1 MERVA
6 RRSMLV
12 VSAALVAYASSPAG
26 AADGKLV
33 IGSLDEL
40 TGAMSVVGP
49 AMQKANTL
57 AVAEANKAALA
68 AGLGWTVELASVDT
82 QGDPQAALSAARQLA
97 DKGAACMIGP
107 ATTPESLAIANGLTI
122 RQKIVLMP
130 TGTSMRMRT
139 VDDQG
144 TIIRVVPPD
153 SLQANA
159 LAEAA
164 AIRLGGAKG
173 KTVSIGYR
181 NEPYGE
187 GLAKDFTATWEAKG
201 GLVTGPVV
209 YDPNQATFDS
219 EAGSIVAGDP
229 DAYLVIDY
237 PDSFVKMSAAL
248 MRTGSYDPSKL
259 LVPDT
264 ISFEELPDNINK
276 AALEGS
282 TGTRAG
288 TPETTE
294 AYAAFNDAWKAA
306 GGADHFSL
314 DANSFD
320 ATMLCFLSAVAAGS
334 TDSAAIQGK
343 MAEVASAPGDKYNF
357 LQLTEAVQALM
368 AGKDIDFEGVSGP
381 LDIGPTGDT
390 TASLY
395 DIFTYKDGKLSVEQQ
410 MEVSK

>member
-1 MERVA
+1 MGRVT
-6 RRSMLV
+6 RSSMFALAAV
-12 VSAALVAYASSPAG
+12 LAVSASSPAG
-26 AADGKLV
+26 AADKLV

-40 TGAMSVVGP
+40 TGSMSVVGP

-57 AVAEANKAALA
+57 AVAEANKAAEA
-68 AGLGWTVELASVDT
+68 AGLGWTVELASADT
-82 QGDPQAALSAARQLA
+82 QGDPQAALSAARQLV
-97 DKGAACMIGP
+97 DKGASCMIGP

-130 TGTSMRMRT
+130 TGTSMRMRS

-164 AIRLGGAKG
+164 ATRLGGAEG

-187 GLAKDFTATWEAKG
+187 GLAKDFTTTWEAKG
-201 GLVTGPVV
+201 GKVRGPVV
-209 YDPNQATFDS
+209 FDPNQATFDS
-219 EAGSIVAGDP
+219 EAASIVADNP
-229 DAYLVIDY
+229 DAYLIIDY

-264 ISFEELPDNINK
+264 ISFSEVPDNINK

-294 AYAAFNDAWKAA
+294 AYAAFNEAWKAA

-334 TDSAAIQGK
+334 TDSAAILSK
-343 MAEVASAPGDKYNF
+343 MREVASPPGEKYNF
-357 LQLTEAVQALM
+357 LQLTDAVKALM

-410 MEVSK
+410 MEVKK

>member
-1 MERVA
+1 MHHFTRT
-6 RRSMLV
+6 SMLAIAAALA
-12 VSAALVAYASSPAG
+12 VSAASAAR

-40 TGAMSVVGP
+40 TGGMSVVGP

-57 AVAEANKAALA
+57 AVAEANKAAAA
-68 AGLGWTVELASVDT
+68 AGLGWTVELASADT
-82 QGDPQAALSAARQLA
+82 QGDPQAALSAARQLV
-97 DKGAACMIGP
+97 DKGASCMIGP

-139 VDDQG
+139 VDDEG

-164 AIRLGGAKG
+164 ATRLGGAEG

-187 GLAKDFTATWEAKG
+187 GLAKDFTAAWEAKG
-201 GLVTGPVV
+201 GKVKGPVV
-209 YDPNQATFDS
+209 FDPNQASFDS
-219 EAGSIVAGDP
+219 EAGSIVADNP

-248 MRTGSYDPSKL
+248 MRTGSYDSSKL

-264 ISFEELPDNINK
+264 ISFGEVPENINK

-294 AYAAFNDAWKAA
+294 AYAAFNEAWKTA

-334 TDSAAIQGK
+334 TDSATILSK
-343 MAEVASAPGDKYNF
+343 MRDVASPPGDKYNF
-357 LQLTEAVQALM
+357 LRLTDAVKALM
-368 AGKDIDFEGVSGP
+368 AGQDIDFEGVSGP

-410 MEVSK
+410 MEVKK

>member
-1 MERVA
+1 MQRVTLG
-6 RRSMLV
+6 SMFALASALA
-12 VSAALVAYASSPAG
+12 VSAVPPAN
-26 AADGKLV
+26 AAEMLV

-57 AVAEANKAALA
+57 AVAEANKAAEA

-82 QGDPQAALSAARQLA
+82 QGDPQAALSAARQLV
-97 DKGAACMIGP
+97 DKGASCMIGP

-130 TGTSMRMRT
+130 TGTSMRMRS

-164 AIRLGGAKG
+164 ATRLGGAEG

-187 GLAKDFTATWEAKG
+187 GLAHDFTAAWEAKG
-201 GLVTGPVV
+201 GHVTGPVV
-209 YDPNQATFDS
+209 FDPNQATFDS
-219 EAGSIVAGDP
+219 EAAAIVADNP

-248 MRTGSYDPSKL
+248 MRTGAYDPGKL

-264 ISFEELPDNINK
+264 ISFSDVPDNINK

-343 MAEVASAPGDKYNF
+343 MRDVASPPGKKYNF
-357 LQLTEAVQALM
+357 LQLADAVKSLV
-368 AGKDIDFEGVSGP
+368 GGEDIDFEGVSGP

-395 DIFTYKDGKLSVEQQ
+395 DIFTYKDGKLSIEQQ
-410 MEVSK
+410 MEVMK